1 MRLITVLFTALAM
14 LLNFAVPVFGSPDK
28 VPVPEISSEG
38 AILIDITTGQTLF
51 AKNPDHPYEPA
62 STTKIMSALIAL
74 EKGNLNDL
82 VTAGPSVLDQ
92 ELTQGTRI
100 YLEPGE
106 QVTLENLL
114 YALLLNSANDAAV
127 AIAEHIGG
135 DIQGFTD
142 LMNAKAKEIGA
153 LNTSFKNPSGL
164 SADGHLTTA
173 RDLAMIARFAYQ
185 NPVFRDYVKTKT
197 KIIPRNRENIPTE
210 MYNINEFIWTEPTVT
225 GMKTGYTS
233 SAGNTYVATAERD
246 GRALL
251 GVVLKS
257 PSKTSIYTDMRKLF
271 EYGFTN
277 FENVV
282 YKPKGTALS
291 SLMVGDTPV
300 NLILTDEIIHTREI
314 GSTAPPDISL
324 HVLPIASELKEIR
337 KDQVLTSVEIVEED
351 RVLNS
356 FALMADSSVIPPIP
370 PQPPSKK
377 SFNWAAP
384 IILILLLF
392 LYMVY
397 RRVSYLRRHRS
408 IERKMT
414 AGRYRDRDLF

>member
-14 LLNFAVPVFGSPDK
+14 LLNFAAPVFGSPDK
-28 VPVPEISSEG
+28 APVPEVSSEG

-51 AKNPDHPYEPA
+51 AKNSDHPFEPA

-74 EKGNLNDL
+74 EKGNLNDM
-82 VTAGPSVLDQ
+82 VTAGPSVLNQ
-92 ELTQGTRI
+92 ELAQGTRI

-106 QVTLENLL
+106 QVTLGNLL

-197 KIIPRNRENIPTE
+197 KIIPRNRENIPAE
-210 MYNINEFIWTEPTVT
+210 MYNINEFIWTDPTVT

-291 SLMVGDTPV
+291 SLVVGDTPV

-314 GSTAPPDISL
+314 GSTAPPDISF
-324 HVLPIASELKEIR
+324 HVLPIASELKEIM
-337 KDQVLTSVEIVEED
+337 KDQVLTSVQMVEGD
-351 RVLNS
+351 MILNS
-356 FALMADSSVIPPIP
+356 FALMADSSVIPP
-370 PQPPSKK
+370 QPSSKK
-377 SFNWAAP
+377 SLNWGAP
-384 IILILLLF
+384 IILILFFL

-397 RRVSYLRRHRS
+397 RRVSYLRRHRR

-414 AGRYRDRDLF
+414 AGKYRDRDLF

>member
-1 MRLITVLFTALAM
+1 MRIIAVLFTALAM
-14 LLNFAVPVFGSPDK
+14 LLNFALPVFGSPDK
-28 VPVPEISSEG
+28 VPVPEISSKG
-38 AILIDITTGQTLF
+38 AILIDITTGQTLL
-51 AKNPDHPYEPA
+51 AKNPDHPFEPA

-92 ELTQGTRI
+92 ELAQGTRI

-135 DIQGFTD
+135 DVQGFTD

-164 SADGHLTTA
+164 SEDGHLTTA

-197 KIIPRNRENIPTE
+197 KIIPRSRENIPTE

-225 GMKTGYTS
+225 GMKTGYTT

-282 YKPKGTALS
+282 YKPKGTVLS
-291 SLMVGDTPV
+291 SLMAGDTPV

-314 GSTAPPDISL
+314 GSTASPDISL
-324 HVLPIASELKEIR
+324 HVLPIASELTEIR
-337 KDQVLTSVEIVEED
+337 KDQVLATVQTVEGD

-356 FALMADSSVIPPIP
+356 FPLLADSSVIPP
-370 PQPPSKK
+370 QPPSEKPL
-377 SFNWAAP
+377 NWTAP
-384 IILILLLF
+384 ISLILLF
-392 LYMVY
+392 LLYLVY
-397 RRVSYLRRHRS
+397 RIVSYLRRRRS